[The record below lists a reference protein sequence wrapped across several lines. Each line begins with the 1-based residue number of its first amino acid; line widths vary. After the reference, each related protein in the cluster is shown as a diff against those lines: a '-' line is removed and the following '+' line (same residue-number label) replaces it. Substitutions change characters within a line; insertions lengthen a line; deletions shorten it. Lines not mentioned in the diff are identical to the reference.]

1 MVDLIVRL
9 TGSPLYSLGMI
20 IIKLI
25 KCITDFKLETLVP
38 MIHYV
43 PQKPELKARYEILIA
58 HPV

>member
-1 MVDLIVRL
+1 MRL